1 LNHLRIALT
10 LLFGAA
16 GGWVCWKLTTPL
28 PWMIGAM
35 TVITAAAVAGAP
47 VRSWRQLRSVMVTIL
62 GVLLGSGF
70 TPDLMSHI
78 VAWPVSLLSLFVY
91 CGVSFA
97 VGMAY
102 FWRVAKLDPITSF
115 FAAAP
120 GGLNEM
126 VIIGGQMGGDE
137 RAISLL
143 HAVRILLVVFTIPIW
158 FRVFEGYVPSVT
170 AATNIGL
177 LQVPVLELAK
187 LGACAV
193 VGFVFGRVAR
203 LPAGDMLGPMFVSA
217 IAHMTGL
224 TAARPPVELVSAAQV
239 VLGVAIGSRFA
250 GTTVQEIARP
260 ISHGAVFA
268 FILLGIAVLSAW
280 LLHGITG
287 LSTQAL
293 TLAYAPGGVMEM
305 SLVALAL
312 SIDVALVA
320 THHAVRLFIVLLLT
334 APGFRALQ
342 KWRRK
347 PPEA

>member
-1 LNHLRIALT
+1 MLT
-10 LLFGAA
+10 LALGAA
-16 GGWVCWKLTTPL
+16 GGWVCWILTGPL

-35 TVITAAAVAGAP
+35 TVITLAAVAGLP
-47 VRSWRQLRSVMVTIL
+47 VRSWRTLRSVMVTIL

-70 TPDLMSHI
+70 TPALMSQI

-91 CGVSFA
+91 CAVSFA

-102 FWRVAKLDPITSF
+102 FRLVARLDPVTSF

-126 VIIGGQMGGDE
+126 VIIGGHMGGDE

-158 FRVFEGYVPSVT
+158 FRLFAGYVPAAT
-170 AATNIGL
+170 AAASVGL
-177 LQVPVLELAK
+177 ADVPLAELAK

-193 VGFVFGRVAR
+193 IGFGIGRWAR
-203 LPAGDMLGPMFVSA
+203 IPAGDMLGPMFVSA
-217 IAHMTGL
+217 LAHMTGL
-224 TAARPPVELVSAAQV
+224 TSARPPVELVSAAQV
-239 VLGVAIGSRFA
+239 VLGVAIGCRFA
-250 GTTVQEIARP
+250 GTTVQEIVRP
-260 ISHGAVFA
+260 ISHGAAFA
-268 FILLGIAVLSAW
+268 AILLGIAVFSAW
-280 LLHGITG
+280 LLHNVTG
-287 LSTQAL
+287 LSIQAL

-312 SIDVALVA
+312 SIDVAFVA

-334 APGFRALQ
+334 APGFRLLQ
-342 KWRRK
+342 KWWRK

>member
-1 LNHLRIALT
+1 MLT
-10 LLFGAA
+10 LALGAA
-16 GGWVCWKLTTPL
+16 GGWVCWILTGPL

-35 TVITAAAVAGAP
+35 TVITLAAVAGLP
-47 VRSWRQLRSVMVTIL
+47 VRSWRTLRSVMVTIL

-70 TPDLMSHI
+70 TPALMSQI

-91 CGVSFA
+91 CAVSFA

-102 FWRVAKLDPITSF
+102 FRLVAKLDPVTSF

-126 VIIGGQMGGDE
+126 VIIGGHMGGDE

-158 FRVFEGYVPSVT
+158 FRLFAGYVPAAT
-170 AATNIGL
+170 AAASVGL
-177 LQVPVLELAK
+177 ADVPLAELAK

-193 VGFVFGRVAR
+193 IGFGIGRWAR
-203 LPAGDMLGPMFVSA
+203 IPAGDMLGPMFVSA
-217 IAHMTGL
+217 LAHMTGL
-224 TAARPPVELVSAAQV
+224 TSARPPVELVSAAQV
-239 VLGVAIGSRFA
+239 VLGVAIGCRFA
-250 GTTVQEIARP
+250 GTTVQEIVRP
-260 ISHGAVFA
+260 ISHGAAFA
-268 FILLGIAVLSAW
+268 AILLGIAVFSAW
-280 LLHGITG
+280 LLHNVTG

-312 SIDVALVA
+312 SIDVAFVA

-334 APGFRALQ
+334 APGFRLLQ
-342 KWRRK
+342 KWWK
-347 PPEA
+347 S